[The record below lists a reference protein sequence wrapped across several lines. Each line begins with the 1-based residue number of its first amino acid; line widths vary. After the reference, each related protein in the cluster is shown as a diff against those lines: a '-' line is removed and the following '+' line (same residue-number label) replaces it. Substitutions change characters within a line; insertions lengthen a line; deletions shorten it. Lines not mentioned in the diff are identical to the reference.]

1 MFSMPKRQMRE
12 DFDATGHV
20 SLSPFD
26 EVGVPRDTDVYL
38 WGPTRFMADMKEA
51 LTTLGVPPERIH
63 IEIFNSSES
72 MSARCRQSS
81 DASSASTQV
90 RRQHR
95 PAGIVRAQRH
105 RCTHAMGEKIGSFG

>member
-1 MFSMPKRQMRE
+1 MRE